1 MTHHLQADC
10 QELGSAAEP
19 YARQSSWV
27 WATFLVCWCF
37 LQNYSSLRWVSYVDC
52 QHDLPAFAA
61 QYHVCG
67 AVAAECR
74 RLLSIDILLQCALQ
88 QTCCCC
94 RQSMGRMDPRPF
106 HRPCSAYYATVSVTF
121 KCLCSVLFLF
131 MYLWTFC
138 VIVLALI
145 NVAVFENA
153 VDSE

>member
-10 QELGSAAEP
+10 QELGSAVEP

-52 QHDLPAFAA
+52 QHICPHLLLSTMFVAPLLPSAGACCLLISYCSA
-61 QYHVCG
+61 LCSKLA
-67 AVAAECR
+67 AVAVNR
-74 RLLSIDILLQCALQ
+74 WDGWTLVRFIDPVLR
-88 QTCCCC
+88 TM
-94 RQSMGRMDPRPF
+94 R
-106 HRPCSAYYATVSVTF
+106 TVSVTF

-153 VDSE
+153 MDSE